1 MSRAI
6 ASLADEASSMW
17 SRLTMMMASEKEE
30 HEGYDLIGATDGP
43 QDAPQA
49 STFSRKQ
56 LRRYET
62 GYFLSTFATG
72 APFAAFGTF
81 VAFQLQNIGYVV
93 GHAPD
98 EPLGSGCAPT
108 ATSCR
113 VPFAGYGDV
122 NLTSYILYLNA
133 IIYAVSGGV
142 TLIVSGIGDYV
153 NYQREQYVAQL
164 LIYGILCLPIA
175 TLRGSDLTTF
185 NALSGLYVVFNI
197 VGFIAGAW
205 MNIFI
210 PFVMHSSEE
219 ATSPSHHQSADD
231 DKDQSKRAIQDSIRM
246 GVWGS
251 NGLSAGQII
260 LLVISIALTFVSA
273 SYAGLYTTTGAGAL
287 CVIISLASWPLLP
300 APKAKSKDE
309 KINIRGWLSLPLKTF
324 SLFFQQMW
332 EYPECFK
339 YLLAFTVYND
349 TAFAFSSVTSQLFNL
364 NIRPS
369 LLEFTSFSLV
379 QPVAA
384 VISATA
390 FLYVRPI
397 LRKRIGMTLRH
408 WTILCY
414 AVTCFSALWGA
425 IGISPSAV
433 IGFKHRWEFYFF
445 QALLSVV
452 MGIVGVVFKVLF
464 SRLFPP
470 GNEIQFFGFQLVL
483 SLGTVWI
490 PQIVNGPI
498 VDATNNLRLPAAIST
513 VFLFFCA
520 VLAWWVDEEKGV
532 RRAGYEST
540 GD

>member
-1 MSRAI
+1 MDTITASI
-6 ASLADEASSMW
+6 ANEASNMW
-17 SRLTMMMASEKEE
+17 SWLTMIVTSDKEKL
-30 HEGYDLIGATDGP
+30 EGYDLVGATDASP
-43 QDAPQA
+43 AP
-49 STFSRKQ
+49 TLSRRQ

-62 GYFLSTFATG
+62 GYFLSTFASG
-72 APFAAFGTF
+72 APFAAFATF
-81 VAFQLQNIGYVV
+81 VGYQLQNIGYVV
-93 GHAPD
+93 GHAPS
-98 EPLGSGCAPT
+98 EPLGSGCLPT

-113 VPFAGYGDV
+113 VPFAGSGDV

-175 TLRGSDLTTF
+175 GLRGSDLRTF
-185 NALSGLYVVFNI
+185 NTLSGLYVVFNV

-219 ATSPSHHQSADD
+219 ATSPSDNQSTDD
-231 DKDQSKRAIQDSIRM
+231 EDLARRAIEDSVRM

-251 NGLSAGQII
+251 NGLSAGQI
-260 LLVISIALTFVSA
+260 LVLVISIGLTFVSA
-273 SYAGLYTTTGAGAL
+273 AYAGLYTTTGAGAL
-287 CVIISLASWPLLP
+287 CIIISLVAWRLLP
-300 APKAKSKDE
+300 APEPKSRE
-309 KINIRGWLSLPLKTF
+309 KGRTILGWLVLPLTTF
-324 SLFFQQMW
+324 SLLFQQIW
-332 EYPECFK
+332 EYPESFK
-339 YLLAFTVYND
+339 FLLAYTVYND
-349 TAFAFSSVTSQLFNL
+349 TTFAFSSVTSQLFNL

-369 LLEFTSFSLV
+369 LLEFTSYSLV
-379 QPVAA
+379 QPVAS

-397 LRKRIGMTLRH
+397 LRKRLGMTLRH
-408 WTILCY
+408 WTVLCY
-414 AVTCFSALWGA
+414 AITCFCALWGA
-425 IGISPSAV
+425 IGISPSAA

-445 QALLSVV
+445 QALLSAA
-452 MGIVGVVFKVLF
+452 MGIVGVVFRVLF

-513 VFLFFCA
+513 VFLLFCV
-520 VLAWWVDEEKGV
+520 VLALWVDEKKGV
-532 RRAGYEST
+532 RRAGYGST